1 MEHRTVGT
9 GPHHII
15 ALHGWFGSAQGW
27 GSFPRYVDTAA
38 FTYHFMDY
46 RGYGAR
52 RDEAGEYTL
61 AEISADARRLAD
73 EAGLAHYSLLG
84 HSMGGA
90 AALRVLADDPG
101 RVLAVV
107 GIAPVGATPTP
118 FDEAGRELFWGA
130 PTDPAKRA
138 GIIDFTTGS
147 RNTAVWV
154 GQVAAH
160 SVENSTVAAFAGY
173 LEAWAGAD
181 FAGELAGSS
190 VPVLVIP
197 GRHDPALG
205 EATVRQTWLSLF
217 PHAMLE
223 VVENAGHYPMDE
235 APVNL
240 ATIVEGF
247 LGGLAA
253 GTSQK

>member
-1 MEHRTVGT
+1 MG
-9 GPHHII
+9 I
-15 ALHGWFGSAQGW
+15 
-27 GSFPRYVDTAA
+27 
-38 FTYHFMDY
+38 
-46 RGYGAR
+46 
-52 RDEAGEYTL
+52 RD
-61 AEISADARRLAD
+61 S
-73 EAGLAHYSLLG
+73 
-84 HSMGGA
+84 
-90 AALRVLADDPG
+90 
-101 RVLAVV
+101 
-107 GIAPVGATPTP
+107 
-118 FDEAGRELFWGA
+118 
-130 PTDPAKRA
+130 
-138 GIIDFTTGS
+138 
-147 RNTAVWV
+147 NTAVWV